1 LKKRKGLTLV
11 EILISLVLLAVALLS
26 LIQIPALYNK
36 LMSMSIEK
44 ENATLYASQALDII
58 ETVNYTVIRNNLSD
72 TLETSLDLP
81 QGYEASLVVTP
92 DTASPDQK
100 SVEVTISVPK
110 GMGKQ
115 DVSLTRVVSPF
126 AHSTAEDN

>member
-1 LKKRKGLTLV
+1 MRKRQGLTLV

-44 ENATLYASQALDII
+44 ENATLYATQILDTV
-58 ETVNYTVIRNNLSD
+58 ETLDFNDIADSSD
-72 TLETSLDLP
+72 VSLVTLPD
-81 QGYEASLVVTP
+81 GYVASLNVTP

-126 AHSTAEDN
+126 AQSTAEDN

>member
-1 LKKRKGLTLV
+1 MRKRQGLTLV

-58 ETVNYTVIRNNLSD
+58 ETVNYTVIRNNISG
-72 TLETSLDLP
+72 TLESSLDLP
-81 QGYEASLVVTP
+81 EGYAAVLDVTP
-92 DTASPDQK
+92 DTASPDNKTANVKIQ
-100 SVEVTISVPK
+100 VP
-110 GMGKQ
+110 
-115 DVSLTRVVSPF
+115 
-126 AHSTAEDN
+126 